1 MRRGRRRRRRRE
13 KMTRGKTKT
22 RRRRRR
28 PPRPSVGVD
37 ASRGAPRVRS
47 ARVGTLHPTRVS
59 RPRAGGIARGRDTA
73 TGAAPWMLQQRA
85 WSSNAR
91 ASPVCRGRPRAEPLG
106 VRHPR
111 SPQRPSA
118 RGGGSRLPDAARS
131 AEPSTGQISAS
142 SLFGRTIFDRLAVRT
157 SARGLRDFPEQQTKS
172 ARDRRARRLE
182 S

>member
-13 KMTRGKTKT
+13 KTTRGKTKT

-106 VRHPR
+106 VRHILVHLSVHPR
-111 SPQRPSA
+111 AVEAVACRTPPDQPSRPPVK
-118 RGGGSRLPDAARS
+118 SRRHPFS
-131 AEPSTGQISAS
+131 AEPSSTGSP
-142 SLFGRTIFDRLAVRT
+142 FE
-157 SARGLRDFPEQQTKS
+157 P
-172 ARDRRARRLE
+172 RRADCRFP
-182 S
+182 